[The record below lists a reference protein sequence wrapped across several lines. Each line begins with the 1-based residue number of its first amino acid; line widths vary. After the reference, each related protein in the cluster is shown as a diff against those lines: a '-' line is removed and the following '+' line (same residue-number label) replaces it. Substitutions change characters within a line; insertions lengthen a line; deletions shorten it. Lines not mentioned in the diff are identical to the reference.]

1 MTIDPHEQAVLDAV
15 PKDLFIGGEWRP
27 AASGKTF
34 PVEDPATGEP
44 LCEVA
49 DGDGTD
55 ALAALDSAVNAQEA
69 WAARPPRERGEILR
83 RTYELLTERADD
95 LALLMTLE
103 MGKPIDDSRGEIGY
117 AAEFF
122 RWFSE
127 EAPRIDGRY
136 TIDPAGHGRLLV
148 LRQAVGP
155 CLLITPWNFPTAMG
169 TRKIGPAVAAGC
181 TMVIKPAALTPLSM
195 LALAQIL
202 TEAGLPPGVLN
213 IVTTTSAGATTGP
226 VIQDARLRKLSFTGS
241 TEVGRQ
247 LISAAAPK
255 VLRVSMELGGNA
267 PFLVFE
273 DADLDA
279 AVDGA
284 VLAKMRNIGEACT
297 AANRF
302 HVHESVGD
310 EFAARLAERLGGL
323 RVGRGTEP
331 GVQVGPLVEAKAREK
346 VTELVDDARERGAK
360 PLVGGEP
367 LDGPGYFY
375 APTVLGDVPSDARV
389 LREEIFGP
397 VAPITTFMTDD
408 EAIRD
413 ANNTS
418 YGLVSYAYT
427 RDLDRAFRV
436 IEGIESGMV
445 GLNRGLVSNPA
456 GPFGGVKQSGFG
468 REGGHEGINEYLEVK
483 YVAMEVGG

>member
-1 MTIDPHEQAVLDAV
+1 MTTDPHEQAVLDAV

-34 PVEDPATGEP
+34 AVEDPATGES

-49 DGDGTD
+49 DGDATD
-55 ALAALDSAVNAQEA
+55 ALAALDSAVNAQES

-83 RTYELLTERADD
+83 RTYELLTERAND

-103 MGKPIDDSRGEIGY
+103 MGKPVDDSRGEIGY

-226 VIQDARLRKLSFTGS
+226 VIEDARLRKLSFTGS

-247 LISAAAPK
+247 LISAAAPN
-255 VLRVSMELGGNA
+255 VLRASMELGGNA

-310 EFAARLAERLGGL
+310 EFAARLAERLRGM

-346 VTELVDDARERGAK
+346 VIELVDDARERGAK

-367 LDGPGYFY
+367 LGGAGYFY

-413 ANNTS
+413 ANDTS

-436 IEGIESGMV
+436 IEGLESGMV

-483 YVAMEVGG
+483 YVAMQVGG